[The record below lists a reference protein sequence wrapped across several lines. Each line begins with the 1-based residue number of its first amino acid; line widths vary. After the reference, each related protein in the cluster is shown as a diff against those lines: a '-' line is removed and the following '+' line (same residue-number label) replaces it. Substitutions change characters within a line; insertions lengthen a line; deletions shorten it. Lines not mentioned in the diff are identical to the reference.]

1 MDVIRENSVIAF
13 SMVLTQ
19 RKNCEIL
26 EKNIYKS
33 FSGSEDTETNYKWC
47 VYQILGMLLVDKKN
61 LQEILKNIKDQK
73 IGWKNPIYDNISD
86 KIQEFDEY
94 LVKPFEVVEGV
105 IQCGKCGSKKTWS
118 VQKQTRSSDEPMT
131 TFSRC
136 VECGNNWTYSG

>member
-1 MDVIRENSVIAF
+1 MVDVRELSINAF
-13 SMVLTQ
+13 SKVLTQ
-19 RKNCEIL
+19 KKNCEIL
-26 EKNIYKS
+26 EKNIYASLKDDM
-33 FSGSEDTETNYKWC
+33 DTYRWC
-47 VYQILGMLLVDKKN
+47 VYQILGLLLQDKKR
-61 LQEILKNIKDQK
+61 LQEVLKDIKEGK
-73 IGWKNPIYDNISD
+73 LGWKSPIYGDISR

>member
-1 MDVIRENSVIAF
+1 MVDVREMSINALSK
-13 SMVLTQ
+13 VLTQ

-26 EKNIYKS
+26 EKNIYASLKDDMDS
-33 FSGSEDTETNYKWC
+33 YKWC
-47 VYQILGMLLVDKKN
+47 VYQVLGLLLQDKKK
-61 LQEILKNIKDQK
+61 LQEVLKDIKEEK
-73 IGWKNPIYDNISD
+73 LGWKSPIYSDISR